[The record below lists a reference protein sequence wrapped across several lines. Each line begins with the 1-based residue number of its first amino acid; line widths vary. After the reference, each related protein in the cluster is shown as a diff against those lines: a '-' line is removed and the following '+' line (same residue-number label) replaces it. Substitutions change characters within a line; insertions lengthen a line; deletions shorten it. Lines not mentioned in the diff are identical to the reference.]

1 MVFFWMLFFLY
12 GILLEV
18 ILLVCYS
25 SWEYS
30 FVIILLV
37 CYLTC
42 KYSFRRAS
50 CFGLTC
56 NYEESWDRPVM
67 RWNVR
72 EKSWQLIVPLLA
84 PQDYSQKTATTV
96 TFRWFKN
103 HESPVRL
110 IKIKQSLIYLVIFR
124 NLKCLHFL
132 LEPFGSEGI
141 GMKTTAFKDLSRS
154 DWKSAQQTI
163 NYLECNVLLR
173 ENIMILNCFRD
184 SDEVYLSILSSNSSY
199 TS

>member
-1 MVFFWMLFFLY
+1 M
-12 GILLEV
+12 
-18 ILLVCYS
+18 
-25 SWEYS
+25 
-30 FVIILLV
+30 VIINW
-37 CYLTC
+37 C
-42 KYSFRRAS
+42 SWQ

-141 GMKTTAFKDLSRS
+141 GMKTTAFTDLSRS
-154 DWKSAQQTI
+154 NWKSAQQMI

>member
-1 MVFFWMLFFLY
+1 M
-12 GILLEV
+12 
-18 ILLVCYS
+18 
-25 SWEYS
+25 
-30 FVIILLV
+30 VIINW
-37 CYLTC
+37 C
-42 KYSFRRAS
+42 SWQ

-110 IKIKQSLIYLVIFR
+110 IKIKQSLIYLISCNIQESEVFTFSAGTIWFWR
-124 NLKCLHFL
+124 HWNEDDCFQGLVKVRLKVSSTNNQL
-132 LEPFGSEGI
+132 S
-141 GMKTTAFKDLSRS
+141 GM
-154 DWKSAQQTI
+154 
-163 NYLECNVLLR
+163 
-173 ENIMILNCFRD
+173 
-184 SDEVYLSILSSNSSY
+184 
-199 TS
+199 

>member
-1 MVFFWMLFFLY
+1 M
-12 GILLEV
+12 
-18 ILLVCYS
+18 
-25 SWEYS
+25 
-30 FVIILLV
+30 VIINW
-37 CYLTC
+37 C
-42 KYSFRRAS
+42 SWQ

-141 GMKTTAFKDLSRS
+141 GMKTTAFQNLLLNISYFLIMGKVGMKVSSNYWLSECIRS
-154 DWKSAQQTI
+154 KVI
-163 NYLECNVLLR
+163 LR
-173 ENIMILNCFRD
+173 ENVMILSNFMDFQNQFRKMD
-184 SDEVYLSILSSNSSY
+184 EEVYI
-199 TS
+199 